1 MFEPPTLSDDDR
13 EWLRS
18 HHGLSEEQIEAE
30 ERALRES
37 YVPNPQYRNGTDRRS
52 VAKRERHRKRLT
64 KEIDMTVQH
73 VSSGRTVP
81 LNKLRLDAPIVGGGS
96 WTNIREFSGL
106 DGDEI
111 EALGKRIKHNGIV
124 DPLKVQM
131 VRIDGEIIELVI
143 DGQRRYLGAKS
154 VFPGNHEIPVVDLS
168 DEVIEVLTPEAAD
181 ELTLKAL
188 TTLDREDLTTYELM
202 TVAEKMKARGKTLDY
217 IGKAIGRDPGT
228 VSKFLTA
235 RKTATPKLMLKWRKG
250 EITDEQFKD
259 LASVKDPEEQAQAAK
274 EIADTRKSGDKT
286 EARVKAK
293 EIKETAKNGHNKN
306 HGPAPKVTTSKKPT
320 MLPPEQ
326 REQTDMFAKPDAP
339 KPVAPKPPSRLVLEE
354 FLALADKRPPTS
366 DLVKCIFL
374 GAKYAMGL
382 VEPSEFGKAWDQYIA
397 RIEGKPSK
405 SKAKKLK
412 ASAKAKPGKAPKAKG
427 KPKRKPGKKSRK

>member
-1 MFEPPTLSDDDR
+1 
-13 EWLRS
+13 
-18 HHGLSEEQIEAE
+18 
-30 ERALRES
+30 
-37 YVPNPQYRNGTDRRS
+37 
-52 VAKRERHRKRLT
+52 
-64 KEIDMTVQH
+64 MTVQH

-106 DGDEI
+106 ETEEI
-111 EALGKRIKHNGIV
+111 EKLGKRIKTEGIV

-131 VRIDGEIIELVI
+131 VRVDGEIIELVI
-143 DGQRRYLGAKS
+143 DGQRRYLGAKT

-168 DEVIEVLTPEAAD
+168 EEVIDVLTPEAAD

-188 TTLDREDLTTYELM
+188 TTLDRKDLTTYELM

-259 LASVKDPEEQAQAAK
+259 LAAVKDPEEQAQAAK

-293 EIKETAKNGHNKN
+293 EIKETAKNGHYKAAA
-306 HGPAPKVTTSKKPT
+306 PAAHVPKILTSKERT
-320 MLPPEQ
+320 LLPPEQ
-326 REQTDMFAKPDAP
+326 REQVDMFAEKAE
-339 KPVAPKPPSRLVLEE
+339 KKVAPPPIRSRAAMEDLVGLSDKKPPTADVVKGIMLGVRW
-354 FLALADKRPPTS
+354 ALS
-366 DLVKCIFL
+366 LC
-374 GAKYAMGL
+374 
-382 VEPSEFGKAWDQYIA
+382 EPSAFGKAWDQYLD
-397 RIEGKPSK
+397 RIEGKAKPAK
-405 SKAKKLK
+405 KAKGAAKVKK
-412 ASAKAKPGKAPKAKG
+412 AKAKAKPAKKA
-427 KPKRKPGKKSRK
+427 GKKSRK